1 MDLRPQGPEIIR
13 TWLFSTVLRSHLE
26 HYELPW
32 SNVFI
37 NGWILDPDRKKMS
50 KSKGNVITPSDLVE
64 QFGADGLRYWAC
76 RAGPGADTAIDHA
89 TMKNGRRLAI
99 KLLNASKFML
109 GVTEGGGEEA
119 QPTEVID
126 RAMLAELCA
135 TVEEA
140 SQSFAAYDYHQALA
154 RTETFVWHFCD
165 DYLELVKSRAYG
177 EGPGAESAK
186 AALSKALGIVLR
198 LLAPFLPF
206 ATEEVWSWW
215 KEGSIHR
222 QPWPTVDELSDAA
235 HGDGA
240 VLAMASAV
248 LSEVHKAKTLNQRSL
263 RTEVAR
269 LVVADQSDRL
279 DALRVAESD
288 VREAGVVSDLVL
300 RESDEPEITVELAE
314 PV

>member
-1 MDLRPQGPEIIR
+1 
-13 TWLFSTVLRSHLE
+13 
-26 HYELPW
+26 
-32 SNVFI
+32 
-37 NGWILDPDRKKMS
+37 MS

-109 GVTEGGGEEA
+109 GVTEGGGEDG

-126 RAMLAELCA
+126 RAMLAELAA
-135 TVEEA
+135 TVGEA
-140 SQSFAAYDYHQALA
+140 SQSFAAYDYHHALA

-177 EGPGAESAK
+177 DGPGAESAK

-222 QPWPTVDELSDAA
+222 QPWPTVDELSDVATS
-235 HGDGA
+235 DGA
-240 VLAMASAV
+240 VLAMAAAV

-269 LVVADQSDRL
+269 LVVEDQSERL

-300 RESDEPEITVELAE
+300 RESDEPLITVELAE